1 MMSEKVF
8 FDTNVLVQGL
18 DRSDTKKQ
26 KRARQL
32 LREAAESNT
41 GVLSTQVL
49 QEFYVAATKKLGV
62 EPLAAKELLHHFQN
76 FETII
81 INPGFISE
89 AIDCSV
95 LNRISFQDSL
105 IIVAA
110 ESAGCSVV
118 WSEDFN
124 DGQVIRGVRIKNPYY

>member
-1 MMSEKVF
+1 MSEKVF